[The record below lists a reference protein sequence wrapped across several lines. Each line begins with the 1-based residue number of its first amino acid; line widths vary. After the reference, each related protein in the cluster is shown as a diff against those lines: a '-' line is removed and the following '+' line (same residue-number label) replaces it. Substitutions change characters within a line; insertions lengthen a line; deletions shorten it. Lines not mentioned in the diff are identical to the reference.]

1 MTQDDWSQQIAEA
14 SAVGISAFA
23 LNIAKDSYTDT
34 QLGHAYDAAANT
46 NFKMFISFDY
56 DAAQSQ
62 GGFAASDVVTTIN
75 NYASRPAQY
84 KFNNQPLVSTF
95 EGPGNANDWA
105 GIKQQTG
112 CFFMPDYS
120 SLGPQGAAAAPNI
133 DG

>member
-1 MTQDDWSQQIAEA
+1 MTPDDWSQQIAQA

-34 QLGHAYDAAANT
+34 QLGYAYDAAANT

-56 DAAQSQ
+56 DAAQLQ
-62 GGFAASDVVTTIN
+62 GGFAIDDVVTTIN
-75 NYASRPAQY
+75 TYAGRPAQY
-84 KFNNQPLVSTF
+84 MFNSQPLVSTF
-95 EGPGNANDWA
+95 EGPDFASNWST
-105 GIKQQTG
+105 IKQQTN